1 MVATSVTATRDAL
14 LLPKGSG
21 YPYASLPMKILV
33 TGGAGFIGSNFVKW
47 LLSHDTTVHITNL
60 DALTYA
66 GNLENLKQELSNPRH
81 SFIKGSICD
90 SKLVKSLVTE
100 VDAVLNFAAE
110 SHVDR
115 SIDGPRVFMDT
126 NINGTFELLEA
137 VRSSNKNL
145 RYLQVSTDEVYG
157 SLGPTGLFHETTP
170 LAPNSPYSSSKA
182 SADLLVR
189 AYHHTYGMD
198 TITTRCTNNY
208 GPFQFPEKLIPLMI
222 KNARDDKRLP
232 VYGDG
237 LNVRDWIYVA
247 DHCQGIWAALKKGK
261 SGEVYNFG
269 GKAEHPNIFIVKKLL
284 SLLNKPESL
293 IEYVKDRPGHDKRY
307 AMACEKAEAE
317 LGWTPQTD
325 FESGLQKTVAW
336 YLENQPW
343 VQSVTSGSYQ
353 DFYNRWYN
361 R

>member
-1 MVATSVTATRDAL
+1 
-14 LLPKGSG
+14 
-21 YPYASLPMKILV
+21 MKILM
-33 TGGAGFIGSNFVKW
+33 TGGAGFIGSNFIKW
-47 LLSHDTTVHITNL
+47 LLQHDSSVHITNL

-66 GNLENLKQELSNPRH
+66 GNLESLKNELANPRH
-81 SFIKGSICD
+81 NFVKGNICD
-90 SKLVKSLVTE
+90 SKLVRSLVAE
-100 VDAVLNFAAE
+100 ADAVLNFAAE

-115 SIDGPRVFMDT
+115 SIDGPRIFMDT
-126 NINGTFELLEA
+126 NIQGTFELLEA
-137 VRSSNKNL
+137 VRASGKDI

-189 AYHHTYGMD
+189 AYQHTYGMD
-198 TITTRCTNNY
+198 TITTRCSNNY

-222 KNARDDKRLP
+222 KNAKDDKRLP

-237 LNVRDWIYVA
+237 MNVRDWIYVT
-247 DHCQGIWAALKKGK
+247 DHCEGIWAALKKGK

-269 GKAEHPNIFIVKKLL
+269 GKAEYPNIQIIKKIL
-284 SLLNKPESL
+284 SLLGKNESL

-307 AMACEKAEAE
+307 AMACEKAEEE
-317 LGWTPQTD
+317 LGWTPKTD
-325 FESGLQKTVAW
+325 FEAGLQKTVSW

-361 R
+361 RQ

>member
-1 MVATSVTATRDAL
+1 
-14 LLPKGSG
+14 
-21 YPYASLPMKILV
+21 MKILM

-47 LLSHDTTVHITNL
+47 LLGHDKSVQITNL

-66 GNLENLKQELSNPRH
+66 GNLESLKDELSNPRH
-81 SFIKGSICD
+81 QFVKGNICD
-90 SKLVKSLVTE
+90 SKLVKSLVTD

-115 SIDGPRVFMDT
+115 SIDGPRIFMDT

-137 VRSSNKNL
+137 VRSSGRKI

-170 LAPNSPYSSSKA
+170 ITPNSPYSSSKA

-198 TITTRCTNNY
+198 TITTRCSNNY

-222 KNARDDKRLP
+222 KNARHDQRLP

-237 LNVRDWIYVA
+237 LNVRDWIYVV
-247 DHCQGIWAALKKGK
+247 DHCEGIWAALTKGQ

-269 GKAEHPNIFIVKKLL
+269 GNAEHPNIQIVKRILQML
-284 SLLNKPESL
+284 GKPESL

-307 AMACEKAEAE
+307 AMAIAKASTQ
-317 LGWTPQTD
+317 LGWTPRTD
-325 FESGLQKTVAW
+325 FETGIEKTVTW
-336 YLENQPW
+336 YVENQPW

-361 R
+361 RT